1 LVDLLVFSLPWP
13 AANSRRITAGG
24 CAGESRHFGGHPYV
38 AVWAYCLMPN
48 HVQLILKLPRIGD
61 LGRAV
66 GEAHQR
72 STNFISARGRWIPI
86 VKLSMARINRHKA
99 S

>member
-1 LVDLLVFSLPWP
+1 
-13 AANSRRITAGG
+13 
-24 CAGESRHFGGHPYV
+24 
-38 AVWAYCLMPN
+38 MPN